1 VNGNQPTS
9 DRPAATV
16 APVATQYSRHPLDVE
31 PTSGYLYAL
40 LGAAVLAWAA
50 AAITA
55 FTQLG
60 KFNDGEVTEGEAYLT
75 IVTVATVAAA
85 LSVASVLVM
94 LMMTLRR
101 VHEAGRAAR
110 AISGGGE
117 PVA

>member
-9 DRPAATV
+9 ERPAATV
-16 APVATQYSRHPLDVE
+16 THVATQYSRHPLDVE
-31 PTSGYLYAL
+31 PANSYLYAL
-40 LGAAVLAWAA
+40 LGATVLTWAA

-75 IVTVATVAAA
+75 IVTVATLAAA
-85 LSVASVLVM
+85 LSVTSVIVL
-94 LMMTLRR
+94 LTMTLRR

-110 AISGGGE
+110 AIQSSGA